1 MVRILLTGC
10 VVTLA
15 AALAQ
20 AQGPAS
26 SQKQIPQQYMHESPL
41 HAGDPRLQPPQN
53 TGPDQVPPD
62 AVVIEIHGLCAPVDA
77 ESAPT
82 KSDSCTTKMTK
93 EQFNA
98 MLSGIGITNQV
109 SSVAAMRSLAESW
122 VQLMAMAA
130 AAQQSGVDKDPRFAE
145 LMKIVRVRTLAEA
158 YRHSLEQKFGNPP
171 QEKIEAYYNENKGKF
186 EEIRLDRIFIPKV
199 NPRLLPAQQPEY
211 NKKAAKVAADIRE
224 RAVNGEDMTKLQ
236 NEASKTLNLVAPA
249 TVDIGVHRRGTMSPA
264 VEKDVFALKG
274 GEVTKV
280 ELELSGYNIYKL
292 RSRDTV
298 PLEQAK
304 NEIIRELHR
313 KDMETAMKA
322 VNENVHAEL
331 NDQFF
336 KPQLPPGAPKT
347 PATLVPLNPP
357 APGSTVNAA
366 GAANHPPTPPTT
378 STAPSTATTSS
389 PK

>member
-1 MVRILLTGC
+1 MYRILLMGC
-10 VVTLA
+10 VLTLA
-15 AALAQ
+15 GALAQ

-26 SQKQIPQQYMHESPL
+26 GQKQVPQQFMRETPL
-41 HAGDPRLQPPQN
+41 HAGDPRLQPPQS
-53 TGPDQVPPD
+53 GPDQVPLD
-62 AVVIEIHGLCAPVDA
+62 AVVIEIKGLCPPEGDK
-77 ESAPT
+77 APT

-109 SSVAAMRSLAESW
+109 TSVAAMRSLAESW

-130 AAQQSGVDKDPRFAE
+130 AAQQAGSDKDPRFAE

-158 YRHSLEQKFGNPP
+158 YRHSLEEKFGNPT
-171 QEKIEAYYNENKGKF
+171 QEKIEAYYNENKAKF

-199 NPRLLPAQQPEY
+199 NPKLLPAQQIEF

-224 RAVNGEDMTKLQ
+224 RAVNGEDTTKLQ
-236 NEASKTLNLVAPA
+236 NEASKTLDLVAPA
-249 TVDIGVHRRGTMSPA
+249 TVDIGARRRGTMLPA
-264 VEKDVFALKG
+264 IEKDVFALKG

-280 ELELSGYNIYKL
+280 ELEPSGYNIYKL

-304 NEIIRELHR
+304 NEITRELHR
-313 KDMETAMKA
+313 RDMEAAMKA

-357 APGSTVNAA
+357 APGSTTNAA
-366 GAANHPPTPPTT
+366 GAANHPGVSPT
-378 STAPSTATTSS
+378 SSTATGPATSS
-389 PK
+389 TPK